1 MLNFLPSPDD
11 VIALTVTSKVT
22 GEDFD
27 AMLDRLE
34 AKLAVHDKVH
44 VFGETI
50 SIDGLEVS
58 GLGGR
63 IARAMPLL
71 GKLRRFG
78 RVAVVADQAWVRA
91 AARVESAVLPFVGY
105 RVVEPDRRA
114 EALEWVLKG

>member
-11 VIALTVTSKVT
+11 VIAVTVANKVT
-22 GEDFD
+22 GEDLD
-27 AMLDRLE
+27 AMMDRLE
-34 AKLAVHDKVH
+34 AKLAAHDKVH
-44 VFGETI
+44 VFAEAE
-50 SIDGLEVS
+50 SIEGLEVS

-63 IARAMPLL
+63 IGRATPLM

-105 RVVEPDRRA
+105 RVFEPEQRA

>member
-11 VIALTVTSKVT
+11 VVAVMVANKVT
-22 GEDFD
+22 GGDLD
-27 AMLDRLE
+27 VMMDRLE
-34 AKLAVHDKVH
+34 AKLAAHDKVH
-44 VFGETI
+44 VFAETE
-50 SIDGLEVS
+50 SIEGLEVS

-63 IARAMPLL
+63 IGRATPLM
-71 GKLRRFG
+71 GKLRQFG

-105 RVVEPDRRA
+105 RVFEPEQRA